1 MKKIIY
7 FDNASTTKVDS
18 RVRKKIN
25 KYLKIYG
32 NFSSNHNYGFFVRKK
47 INKFR
52 KKISFF
58 LNCKNNEI
66 IFTSGSTESNN
77 LAVKGYVFSNNKIK
91 NLLTLKTEH
100 KSVINSFKKVEKFGH
115 KIYFFKVKN
124 DGLLDL
130 KKFKKFVLDKKIDF
144 VSIMWVN
151 NEIGVIQEI
160 KKICR
165 FCKSKKIIFHVDAS
179 QAFGKIVINL
189 KEINVDMLSISAHKN
204 HGPKGIGILYI
215 RNGLLINSEIEGG
228 GQEKSIR
235 SGTIPTHQIAGIY
248 ETFRIS
254 SKDFKKNNRK
264 IKVIFDFI
272 IKNLNKIENIRINGS
287 LKNRVNNNINVSF
300 GCVEGEAIMMK
311 MSKFALSSGSA
322 CNSENL
328 EPSYVLKAINVPLDM
343 IHNSIRI
350 TIGKFNKIKEAK
362 LLIKYFKRSI
372 YSLRKISPLWKMYKN
387 GKIFDFK

>member
-1 MKKIIY
+1 MD
-7 FDNASTTKVDS
+7 F
-18 RVRKKIN
+18 
-25 KYLKIYG
+25 LLE
-32 NFSSNHNYGFFVRKK
+32 KK

-52 KKISFF
+52 KKIAFF
-58 LNCKNNEI
+58 LNCKHDEI

-91 NLLTLKTEH
+91 ILLTLKTEH

-115 KIYFFKVKN
+115 KVYFFEVKN

-130 KKFKKFVLDKKIDF
+130 TKFKKFVLYKKINF

-160 KKICR
+160 KKICS

-179 QAFGKIVINL
+179 QAFGKINIDL
-189 KEINVDMLSISAHKN
+189 KEVNVDMLSISAHKN
-204 HGPKGIGILYI
+204 YGPKGIGILYI
-215 RNGLLINSEIEGG
+215 RKGLLINSEIEGG

-254 SKDFKKNNRK
+254 RKEFKKNNIKTK
-264 IKVIFDFI
+264 IIFDFI
-272 IKNLNKIENIRINGS
+272 IKGLNKIENIRINGS
-287 LKNRVNNNINVSF
+287 LKKRVFNNINVSF
-300 GCVEGEAIMMK
+300 GCVEGESIMMK

-350 TIGKFNKIKEAK
+350 TIGKFNNLKEAK
-362 LLIKYFKRSI
+362 LLIKCFKKSI
-372 YSLRKISPLWKMYKN
+372 SSLRKISPLWEMYKN